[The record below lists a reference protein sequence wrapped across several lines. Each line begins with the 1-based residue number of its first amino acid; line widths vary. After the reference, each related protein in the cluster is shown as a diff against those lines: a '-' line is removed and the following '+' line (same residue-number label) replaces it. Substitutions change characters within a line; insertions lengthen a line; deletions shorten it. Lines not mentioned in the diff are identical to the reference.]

1 MAGGRD
7 HYTLETVA
15 HRDAYKIKDVDDR
28 DGWKEGEYAWKRDGV
43 PDSLRVG
50 WDEADVCG
58 RWEREVRQVEEGL
71 GLVDPAKERDGLTA
85 MRFGEWG
92 RNERRRVRSVVRL
105 SGDAGRF
112 LCEFTMFESLAWR
125 WLGARGRE
133 MGSGDGVG
141 EKGREGVG
149 EGEEAKA
156 LEEEDGNLATARE
169 REGKVAF
176 LHVPG
181 AFGPED
187 VERGVRVAVAAI
199 RSLVGSWE
207 EGNRRKD
214 GQELDGK
221 MQSGRWDGVVWR
233 A

>member
-15 HRDAYKIKDVDDR
+15 HRDNYKIKDVDDR
-28 DGWKEGEYAWKRDGV
+28 DGWKEGEYAWKKDGV
-43 PDSLRVG
+43 PEKLHVG
-50 WDEADVCG
+50 WDEADVCV
-58 RWEREVRQVEEGL
+58 RWEGEVREVEERL
-71 GLVDPAKERDGLTA
+71 GLLDPEREGPAALSA

-92 RNERRRVRSVVRL
+92 RDGRRRLRSVCRL
-105 SGDAGRF
+105 SVDAGRF

-125 WLGARGRE
+125 WLEARRHEGQSEDQPLRRE
-133 MGSGDGVG
+133 
-141 EKGREGVG
+141 E
-149 EGEEAKA
+149 
-156 LEEEDGNLATARE
+156 
-169 REGKVAF
+169 EGKVAF

-187 VERGVRVAVAAI
+187 VERGSRVAIAAI

-207 EGNRRKD
+207 EGKRRTD
-214 GQELDGK
+214 EQEKTLGGK
-221 MQSGRWDGVVWR
+221 MESGRWEGVVWR

>member
-15 HRDAYKIKDVDDR
+15 HRDNYKIKDVDDR
-28 DGWKEGEYAWKRDGV
+28 DGWKEGEYAWKKDGV
-43 PDSLRVG
+43 PEKLHVG
-50 WDEADVCG
+50 WDEADVCA
-58 RWEREVRQVEEGL
+58 RWEGEVRRIEEAMGM
-71 GLVDPAKERDGLTA
+71 VDPEKAPALTA

-92 RNERRRVRSVVRL
+92 REGRRRVRSVCRL
-105 SGDAGRF
+105 SVDAGRF

-125 WLGARGRE
+125 WLEARRDGNESAARG
-133 MGSGDGVG
+133 
-141 EKGREGVG
+141 
-149 EGEEAKA
+149 EA
-156 LEEEDGNLATARE
+156 
-169 REGKVAF
+169 EGKVAF

-187 VERGVRVAVAAI
+187 VERGVRVATAAI

-207 EGNRRKD
+207 EGKRRTD
-214 GQELDGK
+214 GQERTLGGK
-221 MQSGRWDGVVWR
+221 MESGRWEGVVWR